1 MFALVALL
9 ALSISFASPEGV
21 RLWLIAWFAHLTCLA
36 LFAWGGVAKGFAS
49 KCSPGGVRLVVIA
62 GRVLACSV
70 RLGLFAWGCSPG
82 RVRIQE
88 FAKGVSFW
96 EYSPRGV
103 HLKLFALL
111 IWFALFA

>member
-1 MFALVALL
+1 MADRLIRPLGLVSLVRPGVFA
-9 ALSISFASPEGV
+9 
-21 RLWLIAWFAHLTCLA
+21 R
-36 LFAWGGVAKGFAS
+36 GFVS

-96 EYSPRGV
+96 GYSPRGV